1 MAYSPLSSLL
11 RRSFS
16 SPIHRRTS
24 SRLTPACRT
33 STSAAAAAA
42 ASPSDSPKST
52 LSARMSFVF
61 DQIDAVERERN
72 EKDETLRRIRAWRE
86 KKHRADAG
94 QSAVAPVPSPVV
106 VAAKE
111 NVLGGKEVELVH
123 PWPEWVEFMELLMR
137 QNYFDYRR
145 RDESRSVPNLVD
157 GGDDDIP
164 VFVEEGIDFTRDV
177 ATVRTACVN
186 FGRDRF
192 DILRSAALSPLTN
205 E

>member
-1 MAYSPLSSLL
+1 MAYPPLSSLL
-11 RRSFS
+11 RRSSS
-16 SPIHRRTS
+16 SPILRPTLRC
-24 SRLTPACRT
+24 LPPARRT
-33 STSAAAAAA
+33 STSAA
-42 ASPSDSPKST
+42 SPKST

-61 DQIDAVERERN
+61 DQIDAIERERN

-86 KKHRADAG
+86 KKHRAEADDQPA
-94 QSAVAPVPSPVV
+94 AAAAAPSPSRAE
-106 VAAKE
+106 VAARE
-111 NVLGGKEVELVH
+111 NVLSGKEVELVH

-137 QNYFDYRR
+137 QNYFDHRR
-145 RDESRSVPNLVD
+145 RDESRSIPNLVD
-157 GGDDDIP
+157 GGDDGLP
-164 VFVEEGIDFTRDV
+164 LFSEEGIDFTRDF

>member
-11 RRSFS
+11 RRSSS
-16 SPIHRRTS
+16 SPVLRRTPC
-24 SRLTPACRT
+24 RLPPARRT
-33 STSAAAAAA
+33 STSAAAG
-42 ASPSDSPKST
+42 PGDSPKST

-61 DQIDAVERERN
+61 DQIDAIERERN

-86 KKHRADAG
+86 KKHTAAAD
-94 QSAVAPVPSPVV
+94 QSAAAAAAPAP
-106 VAAKE
+106 AKE
-111 NVLGGKEVELVH
+111 KVLGSKEVELVH

-137 QNYFDYRR
+137 QNYFDHRR
-145 RDESRSVPNLVD
+145 RDESRSIPSLVD
-157 GGDDDIP
+157 GGDDDLP
-164 VFVEEGIDFTRDV
+164 VFVEEGIDFTRDF

-192 DILRSAALSPLTN
+192 DILRSDALSPLTN